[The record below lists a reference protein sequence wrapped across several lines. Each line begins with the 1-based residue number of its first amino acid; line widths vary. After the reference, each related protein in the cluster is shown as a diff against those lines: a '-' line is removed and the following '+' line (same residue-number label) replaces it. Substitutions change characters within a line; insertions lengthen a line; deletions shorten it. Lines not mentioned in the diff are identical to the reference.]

1 MGVAGR
7 VLVSAPAHLHA
18 GNVDLHGG
26 LGRLYGTLGF
36 TVSQPRH
43 VAVFEAC
50 GETRVE
56 GPQAGLFEWAV
67 EGLRSLYGLPG
78 LCVRVLQAIPRGVG
92 LGATTAAVLMAAT
105 AYNELLGAGISLAD
119 AALAMGRASE
129 SGLGFHSYTRG
140 GALLD
145 AGYRVE
151 DHGYMVPTLI
161 ARYELPEEWRFVAV
175 LPSRAVPRI
184 REVKER
190 EPEVLASMPRM
201 PEEMAARLSRLLV
214 MKLLPALAEHDLPT
228 LLEALT
234 EFNSRLGAEYWSARQ
249 MGTYCCPEAQEAAG
263 LLKRLA
269 GGVAQSSWGPTV
281 YTIAPSPGAAKRIAT
296 EARRLLNR
304 LGGGAVY
311 VAPPSNRGA
320 QVTRL

>member
-1 MGVAGR
+1 MAGR
-7 VLVSAPAHLHA
+7 VIVSAPAHLHA

-36 TVSQPRH
+36 TIAQPRH
-43 VAVFEAC
+43 VAVFEPC

-78 LCVRVLQAIPRGVG
+78 LCVRILQAIPRGVG

-105 AYNELLGAGISLAD
+105 AYNELLGAGVSLVD

-145 AGYRVE
+145 AGYRV
-151 DHGYMVPTLI
+151 DSHGYTVPPLI
-161 ARYELPEEWRFVAV
+161 ARFELPEEWRFVAV
-175 LPSRAVPRI
+175 LPARAVPRV

-190 EPEVLASMPRM
+190 EPEVLASMPQM
-201 PEEMAARLSRLLV
+201 PEEMAAALSRLLL
-214 MKLLPALAEHDLPT
+214 MKLLPALAERDLET

-234 EFNSRLGAEYWSARQ
+234 EFNSRLGAEYWSRRQ
-249 MGTYCCPEAQEAAG
+249 MGTYCCPEAEEVAS
-263 LLKRLA
+263 LLRRLA
-269 GGVAQSSWGPTV
+269 GGAAQSSWGPTV
-281 YTIAPSPGAAKRIAT
+281 YTITPSPGEAKRVAA

-311 VAPPSNRGA
+311 VAAPSNEGA
-320 QVTRL
+320 KVTRL